1 MTHRK
6 PRTTCPHTGDLMY
19 DCRCGQCDT
28 PLDATPATPPHTE
41 TNAIMDRLF
50 KRIESKLTPKLNT
63 GTAMDML
70 ILVAEAMRELPAEST
85 PHTEPPMNVNSQPD
99 RFLSGMTVEQPMS
112 VEQARQHLPTNPRVL
127 NDRDRGDEVAG
138 AILFIGAILVGVGL
152 VLLKAHD
159 MGVF

>member
-70 ILVAEAMRELPAEST
+70 ILVAEAMRELRAEST

-99 RFLSGMTVEQPMS
+99 RFLSGMTVEQPMN
-112 VEQARQHLPTNPRVL
+112 VEQALRALKDAAYEWGGEPYDETVAPAVDALISAVRAEVL
-127 NDRDRGDEVAG
+127 RE
-138 AILFIGAILVGVGL
+138 IGQ
-152 VLLKAHD
+152 K
-159 MGVF
+159 